1 MMNSNLPHNLEAEQA
16 LLGTLMAS
24 NDAIAIVAGV
34 VRLEHFSEPVHARI
48 MDAICKAHEAGSTA
62 SPLTLKPRFESD
74 TTMAELGGWQY
85 LVHLTANAVPS
96 LSVEG
101 LARQIR
107 ELAERRRIIA
117 GCDDLAEAAS
127 DTSGETDHRK
137 AAAEH
142 ISELSDLLDGS
153 VRRKHAFTLG
163 EAADVVCE
171 RLDRMANGE
180 ADPNAIPSGI
190 SGLDEALGGL
200 RRGAYNILA
209 GRPSMGKTAVGVQV
223 ALNVASAGHGVAYF
237 SLEMPATSLTER
249 CIASRLWMP
258 VADSIAYTS
267 ISRGDLNDRENRWV
281 MQCRNDLDAL
291 PLVIDERP
299 ALSASEIEAQARVFA
314 SRFQRQG
321 ERLGLIV
328 VDHIHKMTAP
338 GFTRPVE
345 VYTHVSARLADLA
358 KRLDCPVLTLAQLN
372 RSVESRD
379 DKRPT
384 LADLRESGAI
394 EQDADAVIFC
404 YRDAYY
410 LERQS
415 CRSVEA
421 EADRMADLAECQNRL
436 ELLVAKNRQGPIG
449 TVDCW
454 ADMAC
459 NVVRDPRDLHGL
471 EARAA

>member
-1 MMNSNLPHNLEAEQA
+1 MAKSWVTWWQDIPNSE
-16 LLGTLMAS
+16 
-24 NDAIAIVAGV
+24 
-34 VRLEHFSEPVHARI
+34 VR
-48 MDAICKAHEAGSTA
+48 KAHCRGTSLTSTFT
-62 SPLTLKPRFESD
+62 PIPFSD
-74 TTMAELGGWQY
+74 CPKAAPAISAEW
-85 LVHLTANAVPS
+85 
-96 LSVEG
+96 

-117 GCDDLAEAAS
+117 GCDDLAEAVS

-142 ISELSDLLDGS
+142 ISALSDMLGGS
-153 VRRKHAFTLG
+153 AQRKHTFTLG
-163 EAADVVCE
+163 EAADVVWD
-171 RLDRMANGE
+171 RLDRMAKGE
-180 ADPNAIPSGI
+180 ADPNAIPSGMA
-190 SGLDEALGGL
+190 GLDEMLGGL
-200 RRGAYNILA
+200 RRGGYYILA
-209 GRPSMGKTAVGVQV
+209 GRPSMGKTAVGVQL
-223 ALNVASAGHGVAYF
+223 ALNIAEAGHGVAYF

-249 CIASRLWMP
+249 MIASRLWIP
-258 VADSIAYTS
+258 HADSITYTG
-267 ISRGDLNDRENRWV
+267 ISRGRLNEQQIRWIR
-281 MQCRNDLDAL
+281 QARDELDGL

-328 VDHIHKMTAP
+328 VDHVHKMTAP

-358 KRLDCPVLTLAQLN
+358 KRLDCPVLALAQLN

-415 CRSVEA
+415 CRRVED
-421 EADRMADLAECQNRL
+421 EAGRLTEFAECQNRL
-436 ELLVAKNRQGPIG
+436 ELIVAKNRQGPIG
-449 TVDCW
+449 TVDVW
-454 ADMAC
+454 ADMPF